1 LVMTRR
7 RPVRCGKSRPVV
19 SAAGRGTVA
28 CALPANPVNEF
39 PKADVV
45 TVSRSL
51 ELALFMDRQA
61 RRLEAARLALPF
73 WPLARLAQNEELER
87 ANSDTGG
94 GEGLG
99 QREMALTGKNRIM
112 IYGPRMTAPMLSSS
126 ERLRARW
133 WRSRFPGVRHQWSDI
148 SRSACPMDSSCQ
160 TPKIELPRRPLS

>member
-73 WPLARLAQNEELER
+73 WPLADWLKMK
-87 ANSDTGG
+87 NSNAPTVT
-94 GEGLG
+94 
-99 QREMALTGKNRIM
+99 REAEKDWGRGK
-112 IYGPRMTAPMLSSS
+112 
-126 ERLRARW
+126 
-133 WRSRFPGVRHQWSDI
+133 WR
-148 SRSACPMDSSCQ
+148 
-160 TPKIELPRRPLS
+160 